1 MKNIFKGLL
10 LGGVLL
16 SSGLVSN
23 TANGQII
30 SQVGVSASLSGG
42 SNYGGFP
49 STTNMQLSIAN
60 YDPVNEMNP
69 YAILITLTLP
79 PNVTFPGSLGLPL
92 GWTVVGAINPQ
103 SVQITNSAAALTNAS
118 NILGSQTSFSIP
130 LNITGAGSNGIIGWG
145 TSSNVAGQFQN
156 PQTGLA
162 QANVGNNMNT
172 SSMLINVQN
181 NNLPVDFMY
190 FNAKANGCAVDVN
203 WATAMEKNNK
213 MFEVERSA
221 DGIKFSKIGEVNGAG
236 NSSIETKYQYV
247 DRTPANGH
255 NIYRIRQVD
264 FDGKSTLSATA
275 NVKLDCN
282 TESISI
288 YPNPTEGLVYVKGL
302 TNKGTINV
310 YNVVGQLVITKKVEN
325 TVEGLNLSNLA
336 AGSYHVQV
344 VANDAVVFT
353 SKIVKN

>member
-1 MKNIFKGLL
+1 M
-10 LGGVLL
+10 

-23 TANGQII
+23 IANGQVIT
-30 SQVGVSASLSGG
+30 QVGVSTTLNGG
-42 SNYGGFP
+42 SNYGGYP
-49 STTNMQLSIAN
+49 ATTNMQVNIAN
-60 YDPVNEMNP
+60 YDPTQPLNP
-69 YAILITLTLP
+69 YAITITLTLP
-79 PNVTFPGSLGLPL
+79 PNVSFPGTLTLPA
-92 GWTVVGAINPQ
+92 GWSVVGVINAQ
-103 SVQITNSAAALTNAS
+103 SVQITNSSASLTNS
-118 NILGSQTSFSIP
+118 TNILGSQTSLLVPI
-130 LNITGAGSNGIIGWG
+130 NITGPVTGGSIGWSTGSNPQG
-145 TSSNVAGQFQN
+145 AFQN
-156 PQTGLA
+156 PPTGLSTG
-162 QANVGNNMNT
+162 NVGHAMNT
-172 SSMLINVQN
+172 NNIIINVQN

-221 DGIKFSKIGEVNGAG
+221 DGIKFSKLGEVNGAG
-236 NSSIETKYQYV
+236 NSSIETKYQFV

-264 FDGKSTLSATA
+264 FDGKSTLSSTA